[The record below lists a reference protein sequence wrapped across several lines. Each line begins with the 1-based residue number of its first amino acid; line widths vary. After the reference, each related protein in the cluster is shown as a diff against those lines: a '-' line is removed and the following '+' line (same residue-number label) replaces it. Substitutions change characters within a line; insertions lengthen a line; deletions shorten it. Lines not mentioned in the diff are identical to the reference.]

1 MDINLQGKT
10 PKVSTLE
17 EANEIIKAL
26 WAVIQKLSERLET
39 NSKNSSLAPSEDR
52 SSKNKSNIKR
62 NEERRKNP
70 KKSGGQP
77 GHKKHERTL
86 LPLDKVDNVVQC

>member
-1 MDINLQGKT
+1 MDIHLKGKA
-10 PKVSTLE
+10 PKASTLE

-26 WAVIQKLSERLET
+26 WVIIQKLSERLET
-39 NSKNSSLAPSEDR
+39 NSKNSSLSPSKDR

-70 KKSGGQP
+70 KKSGGVSQ
-77 GHKKHERTL
+77 GTKSMREYCFH
-86 LPLDKVDNVVQC
+86 

>member
-10 PKVSTLE
+10 PKASTLE

-52 SSKNKSNIKR
+52 SSKNAN
-62 NEERRKNP
+62 
-70 KKSGGQP
+70 SG
-77 GHKKHERTL
+77 
-86 LPLDKVDNVVQC
+86 

>member
-10 PKVSTLE
+10 PKASTLE